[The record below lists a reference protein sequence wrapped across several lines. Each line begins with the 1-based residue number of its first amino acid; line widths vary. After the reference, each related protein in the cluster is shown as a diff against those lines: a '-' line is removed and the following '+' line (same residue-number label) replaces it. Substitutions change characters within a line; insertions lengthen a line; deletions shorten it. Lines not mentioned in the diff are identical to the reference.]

1 MKKRQGVKEGK
12 KNRLGG
18 ILAALITA
26 ALFLSSCASFAAEG
40 GKTFAEGRILVKLAR
55 TEKRE
60 GAARTLTAR
69 NAAGTRIAGMT
80 VAKSWDF
87 SSPLAKTQTGGAAR
101 ALSANAQESATIALL
116 VSDSMTTEQMLA
128 AVADEPSIEY
138 AEPDYKIYKTSLTDD
153 PGLPEQ
159 WAYTNEIDSPSPEG
173 GKAGLDVE
181 RAWSEAAASG
191 GDDVV
196 VAVVDEGVDYRH
208 PDLKTRMW
216 DGSGHRYEHH
226 GWDSSQEKESEAY
239 FDPLD
244 RNGHGT
250 HVAGIIAAE
259 ANNGEGVAGVAGAAQ
274 NVKILAAKVFGDSDG
289 FSSAIVDTYNNL
301 LELKQDGVNI
311 VATNNSWKTTI
322 LSKTAAEAME
332 ALGEAGVVNVMA
344 AGNDHS
350 DNDVT
355 MGFPYNI
362 RSKHS
367 IVVAAS
373 TPWDEIVEF
382 SNYGRRSVHIA
393 APGAWILSTYSKH
406 AEPQHGE
413 DAKLI
418 SSFVKELTAGD
429 KILYYQDFKSM
440 PAYSVIS
447 GDGRQSLSNENGYLE

>member
-1 MKKRQGVKEGK
+1 M
-12 KNRLGG
+12 
-18 ILAALITA
+18 
-26 ALFLSSCASFAAEG
+26 
-40 GKTFAEGRILVKLAR
+40 
-55 TEKRE
+55 
-60 GAARTLTAR
+60 
-69 NAAGTRIAGMT
+69 
-80 VAKSWDF
+80 
-87 SSPLAKTQTGGAAR
+87 
-101 ALSANAQESATIALL
+101 
-116 VSDSMTTEQMLA
+116 
-128 AVADEPSIEY
+128 
-138 AEPDYKIYKTSLTDD
+138 
-153 PGLPEQ
+153 
-159 WAYTNEIDSPSPEG
+159 
-173 GKAGLDVE
+173 
-181 RAWSEAAASG
+181 
-191 GDDVV
+191 
-196 VAVVDEGVDYRH
+196 VDEGVDYRH

-226 GWDSSQEKESEAY
+226 GWDSSQDKASDAY
-239 FDPLD
+239 FDPMD

-250 HVAGIIAAE
+250 HVAGIIAAQ

-301 LELKQDGVNI
+301 LELKRDGVNI

-382 SNYGRRSVHIA
+382 SNYGKRSVHIA

-418 SSFVKELTAGD
+418 SSFVKELTDGD
-429 KILYYQDFKSM
+429 KIL
-440 PAYSVIS
+440 S
-447 GDGRQSLSNENGYLE
+447 GFQEHAGLQRHIGRRAAEPIERKRLPRMEDNGEQRGNLRDKA

>member
-1 MKKRQGVKEGK
+1 M
-12 KNRLGG
+12 
-18 ILAALITA
+18 
-26 ALFLSSCASFAAEG
+26 S
-40 GKTFAEGRILVKLAR
+40 
-55 TEKRE
+55 
-60 GAARTLTAR
+60 
-69 NAAGTRIAGMT
+69 
-80 VAKSWDF
+80 
-87 SSPLAKTQTGGAAR
+87 R
-101 ALSANAQESATIALL
+101 ALASNGAESAAIALL
-116 VSDSMTTEQMLA
+116 TSETMTTEQMLA
-128 AVADEPSIEY
+128 AAADEPSIEY

-173 GKAGLDVE
+173 GKVGLDVE
-181 RAWSEAAASG
+181 SAWSEAAASG
-191 GDDVV
+191 GNDVV

-208 PDLKTRMW
+208 PDLEDRMW

-226 GWDSSQEKESEAY
+226 GWDSSQDKTSEAY
-239 FDPLD
+239 FDPMD

-301 LELKQDGVNI
+301 LELKRDGVNI

-367 IVVAAS
+367 IVVAGLDA
-373 TPWDEIVEF
+373 V
-382 SNYGRRSVHIA
+382 GRIGRIF
-393 APGAWILSTYSKH
+393 
-406 AEPQHGE
+406 
-413 DAKLI
+413 KL
-418 SSFVKELTAGD
+418 
-429 KILYYQDFKSM
+429 
-440 PAYSVIS
+440 
-447 GDGRQSLSNENGYLE
+447 